1 MLVLIPPQSD
11 GRYLQYLFGKT
22 DLTCAVLIEVAK
34 ICSGLLL
41 VGNIPPAEGAEVNKV
56 QSITD
61 SN

>member
-11 GRYLQYLFGKT
+11 EWYLQHLSGKA
-22 DLTCAVLIEVAK
+22 DLVCPVLIEVAK

-41 VGNIPPAEGAEVNKV
+41 DGIIPPAEGAEVNKV
-56 QSITD
+56 RSITD